1 MDFATYHAQSLGAWV
16 YIVEAWFYC
25 FDVSAELLVDSV
37 VGLGHCFVRIVD
49 TAAADAGH
57 PGPHTSTALSPAV
70 KALAVAGHLGLEAI
84 LLGQFNVLRFS
95 CESFIL
101 ILHFESL

>member
-25 FDVSAELLVDSV
+25 SDVSAEFLVDSV

-57 PGPHTSTALSPAV
+57 PGPHTSAALPPAV

-84 LLGQFNVLRFS
+84 LLGELNVLRFS